1 MMGLRDRCR
10 KGRDHMDT
18 KKVIKYTVITLILAW
33 GIQIAVSVIGN
44 NIGGMTGTM
53 IFRGGLAVCMF
64 MPLLAAIISK
74 ADIKG
79 MGWKPKLK
87 GNLKWILFALF
98 VPVTL
103 TILGFVIFFAI
114 WPDLFSLDGSYL
126 LKTVEE
132 MGMDPSEYKAAIEQT
147 GMSMTGLTFITAVQ
161 CVTYA
166 PFINMFFGIG
176 EEAGWR
182 GFLYHE
188 LNKRFGK
195 VKTWL
200 IGGAVWAVF
209 HFPAMLL
216 AGYEYGI
223 DYIGTPVLGLIT
235 FTLFCISMGVIH
247 EIIYDKTKCIW
258 FPALLHGSVNAAI
271 TMYQVVLN
279 GERIDDINR
288 LMVFG
293 PGYNGLI
300 AMIPTV
306 ILAVVMAVIVL
317 KDRKNIQAG

>member
-1 MMGLRDRCR
+1 
-10 KGRDHMDT
+10 
-18 KKVIKYTVITLILAW
+18 
-33 GIQIAVSVIGN
+33 
-44 NIGGMTGTM
+44 
-53 IFRGGLAVCMF
+53 
-64 MPLLAAIISK
+64 
-74 ADIKG
+74 
-79 MGWKPKLK
+79 
-87 GNLKWILFALF
+87 
-98 VPVTL
+98 
-103 TILGFVIFFAI
+103 
-114 WPDLFSLDGSYL
+114 
-126 LKTVEE
+126 
-132 MGMDPSEYKAAIEQT
+132 MDPSEYKAAIEQT

-223 DYIGTPVLGLIT
+223 DYIGAPVLGLIT

>member
-1 MMGLRDRCR
+1 
-10 KGRDHMDT
+10 
-18 KKVIKYTVITLILAW
+18 
-33 GIQIAVSVIGN
+33 
-44 NIGGMTGTM
+44 
-53 IFRGGLAVCMF
+53 
-64 MPLLAAIISK
+64 
-74 ADIKG
+74 

-188 LNKRFGK
+188 LNKRFG
-195 VKTWL
+195 T
-200 IGGAVWAVF
+200 
-209 HFPAMLL
+209 
-216 AGYEYGI
+216 
-223 DYIGTPVLGLIT
+223 
-235 FTLFCISMGVIH
+235 C
-247 EIIYDKTKCIW
+247 
-258 FPALLHGSVNAAI
+258 
-271 TMYQVVLN
+271 
-279 GERIDDINR
+279 RI
-288 LMVFG
+288 
-293 PGYNGLI
+293 
-300 AMIPTV
+300 
-306 ILAVVMAVIVL
+306 
-317 KDRKNIQAG
+317 